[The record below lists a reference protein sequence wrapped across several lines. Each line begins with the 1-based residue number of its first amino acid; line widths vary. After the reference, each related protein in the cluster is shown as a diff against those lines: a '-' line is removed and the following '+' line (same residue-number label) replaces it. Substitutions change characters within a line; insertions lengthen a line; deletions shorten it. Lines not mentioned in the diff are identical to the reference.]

1 MLLFSVLAIN
11 GHTLNSFQKGID
23 LTNKNINNLD
33 NKDYS
38 RERAVFNELSG
49 FGVTMAEAHRIYDR
63 RFFDRFVHENQQM
76 HYYQEASSSLDTI
89 QNIFNDIHGTGFA
102 KDMDAYYHALNDI
115 IAEPENIPARTN
127 FLEKA
132 KVLVSKFKGSYE
144 ALQNEKTNLQQSMQ
158 QDIETLNRL
167 TSSLA
172 KINQKI
178 AGQPSTLVPD
188 QEKRNTLLNQRDKLI
203 KQISSMIDTKVRY
216 NPNGTADLFSAKGH
230 ALVVADKHFKL
241 SFEKEE
247 KDLGN
252 GLSTYSIKIQ
262 IGGVEL
268 SDEIKSGKL
277 GAKLQIQENID
288 DTTQKLNSLVIAF
301 AKKQNEVH
309 KTGYDLN
316 DTQGQAL
323 FAPDDNTLNI
333 STIQVA
339 ITDPKKIAA
348 SSTQGTPSNNEVAK
362 NLLATQKE
370 PISDL
375 EDRTFHDYYAQMVA
389 ALGAQKSYMESMSEQ
404 SAQMVDAI
412 DRKLQEIGGVN
423 LDEELVNLTQ
433 LQRSYQASA
442 RVLSVTDELLQTVMN
457 IIR

>member
-1 MLLFSVLAIN
+1 MSLFSVLAIN

-63 RFFDRFVHENQQM
+63 RYFDRFVHENQQM

-132 KVLVSKFKGSYE
+132 KVLISKFKGSYE
-144 ALQNEKTNLQQSMQ
+144 ALQNEKTNLQQSIQ
-158 QDIETLNRL
+158 QDIETLNQL
-167 TSSLA
+167 NNSLA

-178 AGQPSTLVPD
+178 ANQPSILLPN
-188 QEKRNTLLNQRDKLI
+188 QEERNTLLNQRDKLI

-216 NPNGTADLFSAKGH
+216 NPNGTADLFSAKGQ
-230 ALVVADKHFKL
+230 ALVIADKHFQL

-252 GLSTYSIKIQ
+252 GLSTYSTKIQ

-268 SDEIKSGKL
+268 SDEIRSGKL

-288 DTTQKLNSLVIAF
+288 DTMQKLNRLVIEF
-301 AKKQNEVH
+301 AKKQNDVH

-316 DTQGQAL
+316 GTQGQTL

-333 STIQVA
+333 STIEVA
-339 ITDPKKIAA
+339 ITDPKQIAA
-348 SSTQGTPSNNEVAK
+348 SSIEGTPANNENAQQ
-362 NLLATQKE
+362 LLSTQKE
-370 PISDL
+370 AISNLD
-375 EDRTFHDYYAQMVA
+375 DQTFYDYYAQIVA
-389 ALGAQKSYMESMSEQ
+389 ALGVQKSYMESMHEQ
-404 SAQMVDAI
+404 SAQMVDTI

-423 LDEELVNLTQ
+423 LDEELINLTQ

-457 IIR
+457 IVR

>member
-1 MLLFSVLAIN
+1 MSLFSVLAIN

-63 RFFDRFVHENQQM
+63 RYFDRFVHENQQM

-241 SFEKEE
+241 SFEKKE

-288 DTTQKLNSLVIAF
+288 DTMQKLNSLVIEF

-370 PISDL
+370 PISNL
-375 EDRTFHDYYAQMVA
+375 EDRTFHDYYTQMVA
-389 ALGAQKSYMESMSEQ
+389 ALGAQKSYIESMSEQ

-423 LDEELVNLTQ
+423 LDEELINLTQ